1 MSDSAGNGGTETPG
15 AAVRP
20 PGEMRLR
27 TTRPPVTRL
36 SRKVIL
42 GLSVV
47 AVACIGGALYLALK
61 PAPPKSNAELY
72 NTGNRTT
79 PDGLAN
85 LPGDYTHPP
94 RLGPPLPGDLGRPLL
109 RAGVSAPNMATPAAP
124 ADPEKQRIAQEQE
137 AARVSHLF
145 TQTQMGRDVATTP
158 ATAGA
163 TAAQPSGAPADR
175 KQAFLD
181 GPVDHRTVSVERLT
195 PVPSPY
201 VLQAGAVIPGA
212 LITGIRS
219 DLPGEVT
226 AQVTENVYDSPTGHI
241 LLIPQGAKLIGR
253 YDSQIAYGQT
263 RVLLVWTRLMRGAGD
278 SIVLENEQ
286 AADAAGYAGL
296 QDQTDSHW
304 GEVFKAA
311 LVSTVLSVGS
321 EADISG
327 GNGVAQALRTGGSQ
341 GFNQIG
347 EQIVGRSL
355 NIQPTNIIRPGFP
368 VRVMV
373 HRDLVL
379 TPYGQEVSR

>member
-1 MSDSAGNGGTETPG
+1 
-15 AAVRP
+15 
-20 PGEMRLR
+20 MRLR
-27 TTRPPVTRL
+27 ITRPPVTRL

-42 GLSVV
+42 GLSVI
-47 AVACIGGALYLALK
+47 AVGGIGGALYLALK

-85 LPGDYTHPP
+85 LPGDYSHPP

-109 RAGVSAPNMATPAAP
+109 KAGVGAPGMATPAAP

-145 TQTQMGRDVATTP
+145 TQTQMGRDIAAPATSGATTV
-158 ATAGA
+158 
-163 TAAQPSGAPADR
+163 QPSVAPADR

-181 GPVDHRTVSVERLT
+181 GPVDHRTVSAERLA
-195 PVPSPY
+195 PSPSPY
-201 VLQAGAVIPGA
+201 VLQTGAIIPGA

-263 RVLLVWTRLMRGAGD
+263 RVLLVWTRLMRGARD
-278 SIVLENEQ
+278 SIVLENEP
-286 AADAAGYAGL
+286 AADAAGFAGL
-296 QDQTDSHW
+296 QDQTDNHW

-311 LVSTVLSVGS
+311 LVSTMLSVGS

-327 GNGVAQALRTGGSQ
+327 GNGIAQALRTGGSQ

-379 TPYGQEVSR
+379 TPYGQEASR

>member
-1 MSDSAGNGGTETPG
+1 MSESAGSGGTETPG

-20 PGEMRLR
+20 SGEMRLR

-36 SRKVIL
+36 SRKVIV
-42 GLSVV
+42 GLAVV
-47 AVACIGGALYLALK
+47 AVTGVGGALYLALR
-61 PAPPKSNAELY
+61 PVPPKSNAELY
-72 NTGNRTT
+72 NTGSRTT

-85 LPGDYTHPP
+85 LPGDYSHPP
-94 RLGPPLPGDLGRPLL
+94 RIGPPLPGDLGGPLL
-109 RAGVSAPNMATPAAP
+109 KAGVGAPGMATPAAP

-145 TQTQMGRDVATTP
+145 TQTQMGRDIATPVTP
-158 ATAGA
+158 GTTAVP
-163 TAAQPSGAPADR
+163 PSSVPADR

-195 PVPSPY
+195 PIPSPY
-201 VLQAGAVIPGA
+201 VLQAGAIIPGA

-226 AQVTENVYDSPTGHI
+226 AQVTENIYDSPTGHI

-253 YDSQIAYGQT
+253 YDSQIAYGET

-278 SIVLENEQ
+278 SIVLENEP
-286 AADAAGYAGL
+286 AADTAGFAGL
-296 QDQTDSHW
+296 QDQTDNHW

-327 GNGVAQALRTGGSQ
+327 GNGIAQALRTGGSQ

>member
-1 MSDSAGNGGTETPG
+1 MSESAGSSSAETP
-15 AAVRP
+15 APSVRP

-27 TTRPPVTRL
+27 STRPPVTRL

-47 AVACIGGALYLALK
+47 AVAGIGGALYLALK
-61 PAPPKSNAELY
+61 PTPPKSNAELY
-72 NTGNRTT
+72 NTGSRTT

-94 RLGPPLPGDLGRPLL
+94 RLGAPLPGDLGRPLL
-109 RAGVSAPNMATPAAP
+109 KAGVGAPGMATPAAP

-145 TQTQMGRDVATTP
+145 TQTQMGRDVAAPT
-158 ATAGA
+158 TAGTVAPSPSSVA
-163 TAAQPSGAPADR
+163 TDR

-181 GPVDHRTVSVERLT
+181 GPVDLRTVSNARLT
-195 PVPSPY
+195 SAPSPY
-201 VLQAGAVIPGA
+201 VLQAGSIISGA

-253 YDSQIAYGQT
+253 YDSQIAYGQK
-263 RVLLVWTRLMRGAGD
+263 RVLMVWTRLMRGAGD
-278 SIVLENEQ
+278 SIVLENEP
-286 AADAAGYAGL
+286 AADAAGFAGL
-296 QDQTDSHW
+296 QDQTDNHW

-321 EADISG
+321 VANISG
-327 GNGVAQALRTGGSQ
+327 SNGIAQALRTGGSQ

-355 NIQPTNIIRPGFP
+355 NIQPTNTIRPGFP

-379 TPYGQEVSR
+379 SPYGKEASK

>member
-1 MSDSAGNGGTETPG
+1 MSESAGSSSAETP
-15 AAVRP
+15 APSVRP

-27 TTRPPVTRL
+27 VTRPPVTRL

-47 AVACIGGALYLALK
+47 AVAGIGGALYLALK
-61 PAPPKSNAELY
+61 PTLPKSNAELY
-72 NTGNRTT
+72 NTGSRTT

-94 RLGPPLPGDLGRPLL
+94 RLGVPRPGDLGRPLL
-109 RAGVSAPNMATPAAP
+109 KAGVGAPGMATPAAP

-145 TQTQMGRDVATTP
+145 TQTQMGRDVAAPT
-158 ATAGA
+158 TAGA
-163 TAAQPSGAPADR
+163 TATPPSSVATDR
-175 KQAFLD
+175 RQAFLD
-181 GPVDHRTVSVERLT
+181 GPVDRRTVSAERLA

-201 VLQAGAVIPGA
+201 VLQAGSIIPGA

-226 AQVTENVYDSPTGHI
+226 AQVTENIYDSPTGHI
-241 LLIPQGAKLIGR
+241 LLIPQGATLIGR
-253 YDSQIAYGQT
+253 YDSQIAYGQK
-263 RVLLVWTRLMRGAGD
+263 RVLLVWTRLMRSGGD
-278 SIVLENEQ
+278 SIVLENEP

-296 QDQTDSHW
+296 QDQTDNHW

-311 LVSTVLSVGS
+311 LVSTILSVGS

-327 GNGVAQALRTGGSQ
+327 GNGIAQALRTGGSQ

-379 TPYGQEVSR
+379 SPYGKEVSR